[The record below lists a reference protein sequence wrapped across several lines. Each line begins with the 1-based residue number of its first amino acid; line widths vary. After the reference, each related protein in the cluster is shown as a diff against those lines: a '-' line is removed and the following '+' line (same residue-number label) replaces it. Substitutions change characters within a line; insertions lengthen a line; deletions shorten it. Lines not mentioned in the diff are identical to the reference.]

1 MRFLILAVSALIMS
15 APAFAGAPWTY
26 VQASYLEADSDFSD
40 GSGPVSNRNT
50 GYGIEGSLGFM
61 QRWHVQG
68 AYGKLKGDE
77 NQGDLRYT
85 RQKIYNIRGGLH
97 EEITPTLD
105 LVVDIGYT
113 KSKNDGSD
121 NNGAGETTYT
131 DFRVG
136 PRWFAAEKLEL
147 GAYIIAGRGKGSAY
161 NIFDDYDKVKFS
173 DIGLRADVQYYF
185 TPAWSIGARFNLKD
199 GDAGQQ
205 FEGDSVGLNI
215 RWSFAD
221 RW

>member
-1 MRFLILAVSALIMS
+1 MKKFLFVLAAMVMA
-15 APAFAGAPWTY
+15 APAMAGAPWTY
-26 VQASYLEADSDFSD
+26 VQAAYTESDADFDD
-40 GSGPVSNRNT
+40 VSVRTT
-50 GYGIEGSLGFM
+50 GYGVEGSLGFLE
-61 QRWHVQG
+61 RWHVQG
-68 AYGKLKGDE
+68 SYHKQKGEED
-77 NQGDLRYT
+77 NGSPAWDRL
-85 RQKIYNIRGGLH
+85 KIYNIRGGLH

-113 KSKNDGSD
+113 KSKNDSSEQ
-121 NNGAGETTYT
+121 NNGEGETTYY

-136 PRWFAAEKLEL
+136 PRWLAGEKLEL
-147 GAYIIAGRGKGSAY
+147 GAYIIAGRGKGQ
-161 NIFDDYDKVKFS
+161 NNDFDGEEKFS

-215 RWSFAD
+215 RWSFDD